1 MMQPLNITLPD
12 AIAKAL
18 NAYMSDQQTPV
29 EAIVETALLEFFIQH
44 GYLTI
49 PTELEEPLPSAPE
62 SFRQGWHD
70 AMTGNTIPIAVGVF
84 SFSPWLSG
92 HVWHGHV
99 ERQGKK

>member
-1 MMQPLNITLPD
+1 MQPLNITLPD

-70 AMTGNTIPIAVGVF
+70 AMTGNTIPIAQLWD
-84 SFSPWLSG
+84 SIDA
-92 HVWHGHV
+92 
-99 ERQGKK
+99 E